1 MSRWK
6 RKLKKWHDRQSRHGN
21 KRKYPR
27 VRNIIYRGSGSS
39 TIRTR
44 ASNGWPIVIL
54 KPPNTFSLTSNT
66 EETMSFFM
74 DFANAID
81 RKEYGTQFLID
92 SREVEVATVDALIY
106 LIAILQNDKVN
117 NPLHY
122 SFMGNYPLNEEANRI
137 YAESGFNDYVVS
149 KMKRLPNSTD
159 TMKII
164 CGEGNSP
171 TAAKELCN
179 FVMGNLGKTR
189 RDIQP
194 IQKVLIELMSN
205 VFHHAYEKNSFL
217 AKKWYMYAEH
227 VNDYIRCVFVD
238 TGHGI
243 AKTAR
248 KNFSEKIKLLFGL
261 KVDDSKIIESI
272 FEGEFRTAT
281 NQSFRGN
288 GLLSVRQNVRA
299 EIFDSFEVIS
309 GRGRCIIPKD
319 SQKDIISVGFKNV
332 LYGTLYQFIIR

>member
-6 RKLKKWHDRQSRHGN
+6 QKLKKWHDRQSRLGN
-21 KRKYPR
+21 KRKYSR
-27 VRNIIYRGSGSS
+27 VHYISYHGDASS
-39 TIRTR
+39 AIRTR
-44 ASNGWPIVIL
+44 ASDGRPVVIL
-54 KPPNTFSLTSNT
+54 KPPKSFSLTSNT

-92 SREVEVATVDALIY
+92 SREVEFATVDALIY

-117 NPLHY
+117 NSLHY
-122 SFMGNYPLNEEANRI
+122 SFVGNYPLNEEANRI

-149 KMKRLPNSTD
+149 KMRKLPDSTD

-164 CGEGNSP
+164 SGDGNSP

-179 FVMGNLGKTR
+179 FVMANLGKTR
-189 RDIQP
+189 KDIQP

-205 VFHHAYEKNSFL
+205 VFHHAYEKNTFL

-238 TGHGI
+238 TGYGI

-248 KNFSEKIKLLFGL
+248 KNFSERIKILFGL
-261 KVDDSKIIESI
+261 KVDDSKIIKSI

-281 NQSFRGN
+281 NEPFRGN
-288 GLLSVRQNVRA
+288 GLLSVRQNV
-299 EIFDSFEVIS
+299 ETDVFDSFEVIS
-309 GRGRCIIPKD
+309 GRGRCIVPKD
-319 SQKDIISVGFKNV
+319 NQEKIVSVSFKNV